1 MTVPHEVLGKHH
13 QKHRWG
19 SKEWRRS
26 YNRRIRVE
34 QSFGLIKGHAD
45 GIIRPGWTLQVGHV
59 KTSLLLGIVLA
70 AHNLSTLLRWAR
82 STGWT
87 HDPLTRIVIPDN
99 DIFIPTP
106 APVPAPPP
114 NPERRHWPPDR
125 PLAPRR
131 RTAPSTPEQPARL
144 SPQATPDGLPSRHLR
159 ARCTPGKVPTTPVG
173 TFTVP
178 ATRTPRVAHGL
189 LSRTSPDME
198 KPRPDMKSSRGFV
211 NQDLQVS

>member
-26 YNRRIRVE
+26 YNLRIRVE

-87 HDPLTRIVIPDN
+87 HDPLTRIVIPERG
-99 DIFIPTP
+99 DIFDPDPGTGASAP
-106 APVPAPPP
+106 AQPGAPP
-114 NPERRHWPPDR
+114 
-125 PLAPRR
+125 LA
-131 RTAPSTPEQPARL
+131 A
-144 SPQATPDGLPSRHLR
+144 
-159 ARCTPGKVPTTPVG
+159 
-173 TFTVP
+173 
-178 ATRTPRVAHGL
+178 
-189 LSRTSPDME
+189 
-198 KPRPDMKSSRGFV
+198 
-211 NQDLQVS
+211 